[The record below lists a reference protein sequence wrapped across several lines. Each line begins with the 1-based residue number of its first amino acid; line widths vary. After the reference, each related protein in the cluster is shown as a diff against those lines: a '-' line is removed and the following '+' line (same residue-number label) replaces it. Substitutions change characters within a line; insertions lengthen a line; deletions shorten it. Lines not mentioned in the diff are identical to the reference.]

1 VAAILPLVVEAW
13 DWRVSAFARLA
24 SLAATW
30 LVFAVPVEPAWLLV
44 AVSVLRFGSSPVQ
57 LWLNTRLGRNDPL
70 EPRDRLDWALFAL
83 LIAAVLIVSAM
94 THGESGPAHGLV
106 LVPAL
111 VPFSLIQLR
120 QCRRSLRA
128 HRAARTAG
136 GGRRS
141 AVPPRPGHRT
151 SAAEAPA

>member
-1 VAAILPLVVEAW
+1 MAAILPLVVESW

-24 SLAATW
+24 SLAGTW
-30 LVFAVPVEPAWLLV
+30 VVFAVPVEPAWLLV
-44 AVSVLRFGSSPVQ
+44 AVSVLRFGSSPLQ
-57 LWLNTRLGRNDPL
+57 LWLNTRLGRHDPL

-83 LIAAVLIVSAM
+83 LVGAVLIVSAI
-94 THGESGPAHGLV
+94 THGEGGPAHGLI

-128 HRAARTAG
+128 HEAARGAG
-136 GGRRS
+136 GGRRR
-141 AVPPRPGHRT
+141 AVPPRPGRRE
-151 SAAEAPA
+151 AIAEAPA